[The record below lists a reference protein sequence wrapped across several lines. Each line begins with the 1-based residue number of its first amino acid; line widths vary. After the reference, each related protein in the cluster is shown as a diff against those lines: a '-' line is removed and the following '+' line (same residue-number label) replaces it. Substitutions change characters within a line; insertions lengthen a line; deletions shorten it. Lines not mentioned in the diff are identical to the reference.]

1 MNSEDFVREY
11 NCEVGSPMNP
21 PVEDNLIVIKEQ
33 LTSVKATMVT
43 KLALLC

>member
-1 MNSEDFVREY
+1 MNSVREY

-33 LTSVKATMVT
+33 TD
-43 KLALLC
+43 LC